1 MSAFEFTEQF
11 GASCRTKNTH
21 PQPDTLRGLL
31 EFGWSLA
38 RGKPSDRAKRL
49 YPVPARSKLPPEFI
63 RLDPWEA
70 EYLFTVAALATTGIV
85 EIGRYRGGSTFLLAC
100 ANGNVPIWSIDVAPR
115 GDNKLKRLLARFDV
129 GENVELLVGDS
140 QLDAAPEIREFDL
153 LFIDGSHSYE
163 NVKRDLER
171 FFPDLSPGGNLLL
184 HDCRGEKPVQR
195 AVIEFVTENDIEI
208 VRSPHIPAAHWLTE
222 YGSIAHLRKPL
233 ARS

>member
-1 MSAFEFTEQF
+1 MPHQEH
-11 GASCRTKNTH
+11 H
-21 PQPDTLRGLL
+21 PQPDTLRGSWNSAGRLPGASRL
-31 EFGWSLA
+31 T
-38 RGKPSDRAKRL
+38 RAKRL

-153 LFIDGSHSYE
+153 PLHRRIALVRERQEGSGA
-163 NVKRDLER
+163 V
-171 FFPDLSPGGNLLL
+171 LSGGAQSRRESPPARLSRRKA
-184 HDCRGEKPVQR
+184 CSTRC
-195 AVIEFVTENDIEI
+195 IEFVAENDIEI